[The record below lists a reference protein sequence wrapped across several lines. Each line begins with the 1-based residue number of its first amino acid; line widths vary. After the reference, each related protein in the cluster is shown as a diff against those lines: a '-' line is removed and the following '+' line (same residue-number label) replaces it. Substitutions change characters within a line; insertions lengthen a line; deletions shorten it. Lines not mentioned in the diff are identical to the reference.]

1 MLGEILAEIRRD
13 NGDTQVSLAK
23 KLNVTHFTV
32 SSWEQG
38 KSSPPHETL
47 VSICKLYQVS
57 SDYLLGLTRVD
68 PMYVQRKRLER
79 FTEEE
84 LEELR
89 NFEEYLMWRRQNRQ
103 K

>member
-1 MLGEILAEIRRD
+1 MIGELLAEIRKD
-13 NGDTQVSLAK
+13 NGDTQQMLAE
-23 KLNVTHFTV
+23 KLSVTV
-32 SSWEQG
+32 SAVRSWEQER
-38 KSSPPHETL
+38 SSPPHETL
-47 VSICKLYQVS
+47 VSICKMYQVS

-84 LEELR
+84 LKELR
-89 NFEEYLMWRRQNRQ
+89 EFEEFLMWRRQNRQ